1 MIRSSLT
8 SLLSLFQSGT
18 QQSQQDV
25 FNEAT
30 LMILARA
37 TSTDSNINR
46 AEVSTVQEKVKETTG
61 EEVTAADI
69 RVAANS
75 KLYEEAPL
83 ERYLVRTNRILSV
96 EQKLSILNALVSVIK
111 SDQKITNREV
121 VFFNAIA
128 TAFGITPADVLGLRV
143 SS

>member
-18 QQSQQDV
+18 QQSQDDV

-30 LMILARA
+30 LMILSRA

-61 EEVTAADI
+61 EEVSAADV

-83 ERYLVRTNRILSV
+83 ERYLVRTNRILSI
-96 EQKLSILNALVSVIK
+96 EQKLAILSALVSVIK
-111 SDQKITNREV
+111 SDEKITNREV

-128 TAFGITPADVLGLRV
+128 SAFQITPADVLGLRV
-143 SS
+143 S